1 MNVKEL
7 KEKLAGMPDDMPVV
21 ISYGMINPDG
31 SLWHMTPSEPPED
44 PNCESICVCGAEFA
58 GELDGDFVLIPTLL
72 VNEISRRSFE
82 DGDIDG

>member
-21 ISYGMINPDG
+21 VTYAIVNKDNSA
-31 SLWHMTPSEPPED
+31 WHMTPSEPPYAD
-44 PNCESICVCGAEFA
+44 DSIASCSLGLANLQS
-58 GELDGDFVLIPTLL
+58 GKFVLIPTLL
-72 VNEISRRSFE
+72 ANEILRRLFE

>member
-44 PNCESICVCGAEFA
+44 PNCEPICVCGAEFA